1 MKIIPC
7 IIGLGYVG
15 LPITLNLAN
24 SFVTYG
30 FDKNRK
36 RIENLKNKIDDN
48 REFGPKKF
56 DNIKKIIFTN
66 KIKDIK
72 KCNFFILCLPTPIHK
87 NKKPDLTNLN
97 DAIEIIST
105 ILKRNDII
113 FLESTVF
120 PGITEQYKNFLDK
133 KTNLYNNK
141 DFFIGYSPERVN
153 PGDKKYTLKNITK
166 VVAIETKNKKALEKI
181 YKIYNKISRKLIIS
195 KDIRAAETAKVIENI
210 QRDLNIALMNE
221 ILLICKKLKINFKE
235 VMRLA
240 KSKWNFMNF
249 MPGLVG
255 GHCLPVD
262 PYYLSTIS
270 KKNNLKTKVILA
282 GRKINDRML
291 NYITKEL
298 NYFLNK
304 KNKTLKDSKIMI
316 VGLTY
321 KAGVADMR
329 NSLNFK
335 IFKKIKKYN
344 NKIYGCDPFT
354 TKNIKTTYGIYD
366 NVKKSTYYDVI
377 LFLSYHKIIK
387 KIFQNI
393 VSSKNRNKILDPFNY
408 YS

>member
-15 LPITLNLAN
+15 LPIILNLAK

-36 RIENLKNKIDDN
+36 RIENLKNKIDVN

-120 PGITEQYKNFLDK
+120 PGVTEQYKNYLEK
-133 KTNLYNNK
+133 KTNLNNNK

-166 VVAIETKNKKALEKI
+166 VVAIETKNRKALEKI

-270 KKNNLKTKVILA
+270 KKNNLKTEVTLA

-304 KNKTLKDSKIMI
+304 KNKTLKNSKIMI

-344 NKIYGCDPFT
+344 NKIYGCDPFV
-354 TKNIKTTYGIYD
+354 TKNIKTTYDICD

-377 LFLSYHKIIK
+377 LFLSYHKIFK

>member
-1 MKIIPC
+1 MKITPC

-15 LPITLNLAN
+15 LPTTLKLAK

-30 FDKNRK
+30 FDKNRR
-36 RIENLKNKIDDN
+36 RIENLKNKIDVN
-48 REFGPKKF
+48 REFGPNKF
-56 DNIKKIIFTN
+56 DNVKKIIFTK

-97 DAIEIIST
+97 DAFKIIST
-105 ILKRNDII
+105 ILKKNDII

-120 PGITEQYKNFLDK
+120 PGITEQYKNYLEK
-133 KTNLYNNK
+133 KTNLINNK

-153 PGDKKYTLKNITK
+153 PGDKKYTLKNIAK

-195 KDIRAAETAKVIENI
+195 KNIKAAETAKVIENI

-221 ILLICKKLKINFKE
+221 FLLICKKLKINFKE
-235 VMRLA
+235 MMRLA
-240 KSKWNFMNF
+240 KSKWNFINF

-270 KKNNLKTKVILA
+270 KKNNLKTEVTLA

-291 NYITKEL
+291 NYVTGEL
-298 NYFLNK
+298 NHFLNK
-304 KNKTLKDSKIMI
+304 KDKTLKNSKIMI

-335 IFKKIKKYN
+335 IFKKIKKHN
-344 NKIYGCDPFT
+344 NKIYGCDPFV
-354 TKNIKTTYGIYD
+354 TKNIKTTYDIYD
-366 NVKKSTYYDVI
+366 NIKKNTYYDVI
-377 LFLSYHKIIK
+377 LFLSYHKIFK

-393 VSSKNRNKILDPFNY
+393 ISSKNRNKILDPFNY

>member
-36 RIENLKNKIDDN
+36 RIENLKNKIDVN
-48 REFGPKKF
+48 REFEPKKF

-66 KIKDIK
+66 KTKDIK

-97 DAIEIIST
+97 DAIEMIST

-120 PGITEQYKNFLDK
+120 PGITEKYKNYLEK
-133 KTNLYNNK
+133 KTNLNNNK
-141 DFFIGYSPERVN
+141 DFFIGYSPERIN

-166 VVAIETKNKKALEKI
+166 VVAIGTKNRKVLEKT

-195 KDIRAAETAKVIENI
+195 KNIKAAETAKVIENI

-262 PYYLSTIS
+262 PYYLSNIS
-270 KKNNLKTKVILA
+270 KKNNLKTEVTLA

-291 NYITKEL
+291 NYITEEL

-304 KNKTLKDSKIMI
+304 KNKTLKNSKIII

-329 NSLNFK
+329 NSLNFE

-344 NKIYGCDPFT
+344 NKIYGCDPFV
-354 TKNIKTTYGIYD
+354 TKNIKTTYNVYD

-377 LFLSYHKIIK
+377 LFLSYHKIFK

-393 VSSKNRNKILDPFNY
+393 ISSKNRNKILDPFNY

>member
-15 LPITLNLAN
+15 LPIILNLAK

-36 RIENLKNKIDDN
+36 RIENLKNKIDVN
-48 REFGPKKF
+48 REFGPKRF

-120 PGITEQYKNFLDK
+120 PGITEQYKNYLEK
-133 KTNLYNNK
+133 KTNLNNNK

-235 VMRLA
+235 VIRLA

-249 MPGLVG
+249 IPGLVG

-270 KKNNLKTKVILA
+270 KKNNLKTEVTLA

-291 NYITKEL
+291 NYITQEL

-304 KNKTLKDSKIMI
+304 KNKTLKNSKIMI

-344 NKIYGCDPFT
+344 NKIYGCDPFV
-354 TKNIKTTYGIYD
+354 TKNIKTTYDIYD

-377 LFLSYHKIIK
+377 LFLSYHKIFK

>member
-15 LPITLNLAN
+15 LPIVLNLAK

-30 FDKNRK
+30 FDKNK
-36 RIENLKNKIDDN
+36 KKINNLKNKIDVN

-97 DAIEIIST
+97 DAVKIIST

-120 PGITEQYKNFLDK
+120 PGVTEQYKNYLEK
-133 KTNLYNNK
+133 KTNLNNNK
-141 DFFIGYSPERVN
+141 DFFIGYSPERIN

-166 VVAIETKNKKALEKI
+166 VVAIETKNKKVLKKI
-181 YKIYNKISRKLIIS
+181 YKIYSKISRKLIIS

-221 ILLICKKLKINFKE
+221 ILLICKKLKINFNE
-235 VMRLA
+235 VIKLA
-240 KSKWNFMNF
+240 SSKWNFMNF
-249 MPGLVG
+249 KPGLVG

-262 PYYLSTIS
+262 PHYLATIA
-270 KKNNLKTKVILA
+270 KKNNLKTNVILA
-282 GRKINDRML
+282 GRKINDYMS
-291 NYITKEL
+291 NYIIKEL
-298 NYFLNK
+298 RNFLNK
-304 KNKTLKDSKIMI
+304 K
-316 VGLTY
+316 
-321 KAGVADMR
+321 
-329 NSLNFK
+329 
-335 IFKKIKKYN
+335 
-344 NKIYGCDPFT
+344 
-354 TKNIKTTYGIYD
+354 
-366 NVKKSTYYDVI
+366 KKS
-377 LFLSYHKIIK
+377 
-387 KIFQNI
+387 
-393 VSSKNRNKILDPFNY
+393 
-408 YS
+408 